1 MTDLRR
7 GEYPAPTPASAA
19 PARAPGR
26 PRRGGA
32 RPELL
37 VVLGGGV
44 LAAVALLWNIRSSPD
59 TQYDEVVYTE
69 AARQVAQ
76 GWNLTWTN
84 SPMFVHPPL
93 SFLAQAGW
101 LRLLGMGEAPLADAI
116 LAARVLTAVVAV
128 FAILLLGLLAAY
140 LMPAAGRRR
149 GLVLVG
155 LVMVVAATDPVLLR
169 YGRLAL
175 IEPIALLAGM
185 LTLCMAI
192 RLRDARPL
200 VYVTVVG
207 LATGL
212 TLLTKEVTTFLL
224 FTPVVHA
231 LLGRDRRRVA
241 TTAGAF
247 AWGVGLWLLF
257 PLWSLALGQTSD
269 FVDVKFATFQRLLG
283 LLQITGWNRPGASFV
298 SAVAEQLGQ
307 YASSYLF
314 LAGGAL
320 ALGWLLT
327 RAVTGAPRWLL
338 AWLLTSYAFA
348 AYMVLLGTLNEQFFV
363 YVLPAAIVGT
373 VLAADAALVRLG
385 GPGVVT
391 GLAAALAV
399 LTLSAGG
406 WVRYHATD
414 NDGVFRVADLV
425 SESFPPCATLAT
437 TGDPDKLSY
446 LLPGNTVTMFAT
458 AEGAEAH
465 GVHLFVLS
473 DKDIAAGYGTATPE
487 LVASVRGRGEL
498 LGRFE
503 SATFRGLEVW
513 RTPVDPYA
521 PLADTE
527 TVAGTTF
534 VLTGGD
540 RCGGFDIAEPFAGGW
555 AALGGKAVVGAPVT
569 GTWTGPD
576 LTYQAFTGAVLT
588 AAADGRVSALP
599 VVSTVAANEA
609 AAWRAAGL
617 PPVTAPI
624 GQDPSD
630 GQVLAALTDP
640 GIAAAYLQAPPGTAD
655 AVPAAR
661 ERLGPPVGPPTEI
674 DGTVRQA
681 FAGGVLEHTPAG
693 VRLAPLS
700 RLLIEAGVV
709 RPVAAAGTPLAAPP
723 LSPDLVRPL
732 PTSVQPFVTALL
744 AGLALYTAL
753 PVIAVEGTRLVR
765 GRRPRERR

>member
-1 MTDLRR
+1 MTALLPRRYPPLRERVLDQVRSRRR
-7 GEYPAPTPASAA
+7 GP
-19 PARAPGR
+19 
-26 PRRGGA
+26 

-37 VVLGGGV
+37 VVLAGGV

-69 AARQVAQ
+69 AARQVAE

-84 SPMFVHPPL
+84 SPMFGHPPL
-93 SFLAQAGW
+93 SFLTQAAW
-101 LRLLGMGEAPLADAI
+101 LRLLGMDDAPLTDAI

-140 LMPAAGRRR
+140 LMPAASRRR

-155 LVMVVAATDPVLLR
+155 LVMVLAATDPVLLR

-175 IEPIALLAGM
+175 IEPIALLVGM
-185 LTLCMAI
+185 LTLCLAI
-192 RLRDARPL
+192 RLRSARPL
-200 VYVTVVG
+200 LYVPVVG

-212 TLLTKEVTTFLL
+212 TLLTKEVTVFLL

-241 TTAGAF
+241 VTAGAF

-257 PLWSLALGQTSD
+257 PLWAVALGQTSD
-269 FVDVKFATFQRLLG
+269 FVDVKFATVQRLLG
-283 LLQITGWNRPGASFV
+283 LLQITGWNRPGVSFV
-298 SAVAEQLGQ
+298 SAVTDQLGQ

-320 ALGWLLT
+320 TLTWLLT
-327 RAVTGAPRWLL
+327 RALSGAPRWLL
-338 AWLLTSYAFA
+338 AWLLTSYAFG
-348 AYMVLLGTLNEQFFV
+348 AYMVVLGTLNEQFFV
-363 YVLPAAIVGT
+363 YILPAAIVGT

-391 GLAAALAV
+391 GLAAVVAV
-399 LTLSAGG
+399 LGLSLGG
-406 WVRYHATD
+406 WVRYYASA
-414 NDGVFRVADLV
+414 NDGVFEVADLV
-425 SESFPPCATLAT
+425 RGSLPPCATLAT

-446 LLPGNTVTMFAT
+446 LLPGQTVTMFAT

-473 DKDIAAGYGTATPE
+473 DKDVSAGYGTATPE
-487 LVASVRGRGEL
+487 LLASVRARGEL
-498 LGRFE
+498 LGRFR
-503 SATFRGLEVW
+503 SATFRGLEVR

-527 TVAGTTF
+527 RIAGTTF
-534 VLTGGD
+534 VLTDGD
-540 RCGGFDIAEPFAGGW
+540 RCGGFAVGEPFGSGW

-569 GTWTGPD
+569 GPWSDPD
-576 LTYQAFTGAVLT
+576 RGYQAFTGAVLT
-588 AAADGRVSALP
+588 AGPDGRVSALP
-599 VVSTVAANEA
+599 VVPTVARAEA
-609 AAWRAAGL
+609 AAWTAAGL
-617 PPVTAPI
+617 PPVTARP
-624 GQDPSD
+624 GDDPTD
-630 GQVLAALTDP
+630 AQVLTALTDP
-640 GIAAAYLQAPPGTAD
+640 AIATAYLQAPAGPA

-661 ERLGPPVGPPTEI
+661 ERLGAPVGPPTEI
-674 DGTVRQA
+674 GGTVRQA
-681 FAGGVLEHTPAG
+681 FAGGVLERTATG

-700 RLLIEAGVV
+700 RLLLDAGVV
-709 RPVAAAGTPLAAPP
+709 RPGTAARTPVAAPP

-744 AGLALYTAL
+744 AGLALYVAV
-753 PVIAVEGTRLVR
+753 PVLAVEVVRLVR
-765 GRRPRERR
+765 RRRSPR